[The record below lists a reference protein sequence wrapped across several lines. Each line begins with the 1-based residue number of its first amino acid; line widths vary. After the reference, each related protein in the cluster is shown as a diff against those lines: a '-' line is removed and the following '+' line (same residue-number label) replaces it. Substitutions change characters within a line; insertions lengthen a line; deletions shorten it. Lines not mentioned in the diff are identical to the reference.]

1 MSQKPH
7 NSINSMVVLS
17 ELGLFMKISICDAL
31 SLRNL
36 FNDTMYANWMCYALT
51 QELEQLKLSSSTKS
65 TTLDKFITEN
75 HKETVSNNEFNVTR

>member
-1 MSQKPH
+1 MSQKAH
-7 NSINSMVVLS
+7 NSINSMVELS

-65 TTLDKFITEN
+65 TTLDKCITEN